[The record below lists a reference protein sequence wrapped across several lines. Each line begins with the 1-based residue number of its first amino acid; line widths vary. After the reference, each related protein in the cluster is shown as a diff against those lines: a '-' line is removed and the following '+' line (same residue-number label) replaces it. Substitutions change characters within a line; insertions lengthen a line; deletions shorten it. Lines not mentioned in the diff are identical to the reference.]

1 MLENKDVSS
10 PRFFIVFFFP
20 PKDQVVLAELK
31 SLTRAG
37 TDKQQSC
44 DLIVFI
50 NSLWKSFTI
59 KHD

>member
-1 MLENKDVSS
+1 MSHLHVVS
-10 PRFFIVFFFP
+10 PPPPFFFS
-20 PKDQVVLAELK
+20 PKHQVLRAKLK
-31 SLTRAG
+31 SLTLAG

>member
-1 MLENKDVSS
+1 MSHLHG
-10 PRFFIVFFFP
+10 FLLLFFP

-31 SLTRAG
+31 SRTRAG

>member
-1 MLENKDVSS
+1 MSHLHG
-10 PRFFIVFFFP
+10 VFFFSFFS
-20 PKDQVVLAELK
+20 PKDQVVRAELK
-31 SLTRAG
+31 SLTLAG

-50 NSLWKSFTI
+50 NSLWNSFTI

>member
-1 MLENKDVSS
+1 MSHLHG
-10 PRFFIVFFFP
+10 FLLCFFFP

>member
-1 MLENKDVSS
+1 MFL
-10 PRFFIVFFFP
+10 FFLLPFFP
-20 PKDQVVLAELK
+20 SKDPVVLVELK

-37 TDKQQSC
+37 TDKQQPC

>member
-10 PRFFIVFFFP
+10 PCSYFFSSLSFFP
-20 PKDQVVLAELK
+20 SKAPVVLVELK

-37 TDKQQSC
+37 TDKQQPC

-50 NSLWKSFTI
+50 NSL
-59 KHD
+59 